1 MQRPTIL
8 VAEDNQ
14 VNQLVARK
22 ILEGIGCE
30 VTIAATGLE
39 AVAKACER
47 RYDLVL
53 MDLHMPQMDG
63 LEATRTIRTMSAH
76 QPVVIACTA
85 HVSAEHRAACR
96 AAGMDDFLGKPI
108 QKEDLEQ
115 AVGRWLDV
123 VIERAARCAVSGIAG
138 RLVQLASETDETFV
152 REIAEVFIRTGAEL
166 VQTAAREWFGGNRQ
180 DAVRAI
186 HSLKGASGNVGAEE
200 LMTRC
205 GALEQ
210 KGREGSIDESDLA
223 RLNELFHAAAADI
236 TDSLGAIA
244 APAPGPDPD
253 RPRP

>member
-96 AAGMDDFLGKPI
+96 AAGMDDFLGKPV

-123 VIERAARCAVSGIAG
+123 VIERAARSSVSGIAG
-138 RLVQLASETDETFV
+138 RLAQLAAETDDGFV
-152 REIAEVFIRTGAEL
+152 REIAEVFIRTGAGL
-166 VQTAAREWFGGNRQ
+166 VQTAAREWVGGDRQ
-180 DAVRAI
+180 AAVRAI

-210 KGREGSIDESDLA
+210 KGREGTLDENDLS
-223 RLNELFHAAAADI
+223 LLDELFRKAVA
-236 TDSLGAIA
+236 AIA
-244 APAPGPDPD
+244 ASVGATATIGPEPGRPGP
-253 RPRP
+253 